1 MSEEIK
7 PLVRIVDDELTICRS
22 EVFIFKLVGLESICY
37 SSAEEFL
44 EKFDSAR
51 PGCVVADLRMGGMS
65 GLEMMTEMKKRGIKL
80 PIIFLTGHGSVDSAV
95 FALKEGATDYL
106 QKPVKPEV
114 LQKIVLNLINRDIQ
128 RRSSEEALQEKRLR
142 YENLTEREKEVVR
155 CVAED
160 LMNKQIASKL
170 GITEHTVKIH
180 RLSALRKLGIRTAIE
195 AHKFFKEIGEEI
207 E

>member
-22 EVFIFKLVGLESICY
+22 EIFIFKLVGLESICY

-44 EKFDSAR
+44 ENFDSIR

-114 LQKIVLNLINRDIQ
+114 LQKIVLTLINQDIQ
-128 RRSSEEALQEKRLR
+128 RRNSEEALQEKRLR

>member
-1 MSEEIK
+1 MSDEIK
-7 PLVRIVDDELTICRS
+7 PLVRIVDDESTICRS
-22 EVFIFKLVGLESICY
+22 EVFIFKLVGLESVCY

-44 EKFDSAR
+44 GNLDSTR

-80 PIIFLTGHGSVDSAV
+80 PIVFLTGHGSVDSAV

-114 LQKIVLNLINRDIQ
+114 LQKIVLNLINKDIQ
-128 RRSSEEALQEKRLR
+128 RRESEEALQEKRNR
-142 YENLTEREKEVVR
+142 YESLTEREKEVVR
-155 CVAED
+155 CVASD

-195 AHKFFKEIGEEI
+195 AHKFFNEIGEEVD
-207 E
+207 